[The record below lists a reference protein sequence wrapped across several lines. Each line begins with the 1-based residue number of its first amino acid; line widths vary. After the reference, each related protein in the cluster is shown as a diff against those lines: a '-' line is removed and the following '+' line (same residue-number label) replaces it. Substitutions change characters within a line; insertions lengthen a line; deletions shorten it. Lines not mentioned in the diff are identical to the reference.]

1 MSTQITIT
9 LPDEVYQKA
18 EHLARLIS
26 CEVADILTHTISIS
40 LPPFDASSEEVTP
53 VENLSDEDVLALT
66 QLQLP
71 PRQDRRLSLLLEKQ
85 QAGTLPHT
93 EQAELVTLMQ
103 HYQAGLL
110 RKAQALR
117 EAVQR
122 GLREPLESLEIS
134 L

>member
-1 MSTQITIT
+1 MSTQVTIT

-18 EHLARLIS
+18 EHLAQLIS
-26 CEVADILTHTISIS
+26 CEVAEILAHTITAA

-53 VENLSDEDVLALT
+53 IEKLPDEDILPLT

-93 EQAELVTLMQ
+93 E
-103 HYQAGLL
+103 
-110 RKAQALR
+110 
-117 EAVQR
+117 
-122 GLREPLESLEIS
+122 
-134 L
+134 

>member
-1 MSTQITIT
+1 MSTQVIIT

-26 CEVADILTHTISIS
+26 CEVTEILTRTITIS
-40 LPPFDASSEEVTP
+40 LPPFDTLSEEFTP
-53 VENLSDEDVLALT
+53 VADLSNEDLLALA

-71 PRQDRRLSLLLEKQ
+71 PSQDRKLSLLLDKQ
-85 QAGTLPHT
+85 QAGKLSAA
-93 EQAELVTLMQ
+93 EQAELLALMQ
-103 HYQAGLL
+103 GYQAGLL

-122 GLREPLESLEIS
+122 GLREPLEP
-134 L
+134 